1 MSRQGCQPRSFG
13 RISAQQLHWS
23 PDVNTEQ
30 VAVITEGGSRLFDV
44 IIASDCLFFRE
55 FHSDLVQ
62 TLRSLLSPGGIC
74 LFLQPRRSCTMQ
86 TFVDKC
92 EDYFHTEIIEDY
104 SAKVTDIIVSSSSIA
119 YCHPSSFI
127 QLQFRVDISIATRIP
142 ISP

>member
-30 VAVITEGGSRLFDV
+30 VAAVTEGGSKLFDV

-62 TLRSLLSPGGIC
+62 TLRSLLSPDGIC

-104 SAKVTDIIVSSSSIA
+104 SAKVTDINVSSSSIA